1 VPSDHTSWGVEPV
14 FDRVVVT
21 REGSTQ
27 TKSGYTFWKGDR
39 IRTPEN
45 GAPTP

>member
-1 VPSDHTSWGVEPV
+1 V

-27 TKSGYTFWKGDR
+27 TKAGYTFWKGDR
-39 IRTPEN
+39 IRAPE
-45 GAPTP
+45 GAGSTH